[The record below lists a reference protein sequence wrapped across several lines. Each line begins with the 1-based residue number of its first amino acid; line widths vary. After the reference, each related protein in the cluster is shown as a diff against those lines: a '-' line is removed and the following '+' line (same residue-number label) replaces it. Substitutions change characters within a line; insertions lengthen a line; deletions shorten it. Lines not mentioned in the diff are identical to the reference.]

1 MGLPNPQP
9 TVDISQTQWYLGLTP
24 ARRAR
29 GGGTGATWRPWRP
42 STTTSRRSRRT
53 RENSPLTVRRILYFA
68 VCCWCCAQWTSIDKG
83 KFIFIWIGVLC
94 HIPLPHYIG
103 LEREISH
110 GKMFYW
116 NYWNWYLFSEMFLVD
131 QFLNSIK
138 RFLYKRMNED
148 GNGNFLQF
156 ILYVRSWGR

>member
-9 TVDISQTQWYLGLTP
+9 TVDISQTQWYRGLTP

-29 GGGTGATWRPWRP
+29 GGGTGATSRPWLP

-94 HIPLPHYIG
+94 HIPHYIG

-110 GKMFYW
+110 GKMLYW

>member
-29 GGGTGATWRPWRP
+29 GGGTGATSRPWRP

-116 NYWNWYLFSEMFLVD
+116 NYWNWYLFSEMFLGD